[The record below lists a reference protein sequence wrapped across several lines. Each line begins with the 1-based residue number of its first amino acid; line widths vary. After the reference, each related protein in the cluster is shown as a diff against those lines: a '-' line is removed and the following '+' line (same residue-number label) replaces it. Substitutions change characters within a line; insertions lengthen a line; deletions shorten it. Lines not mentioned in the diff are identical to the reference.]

1 MQKSTQNRSKRLS
14 IQPLISASMLS
25 NRYHKKSCTNTRTI
39 SESRITE
46 SEEISS
52 ILQQNEDR
60 TPTPNL
66 TTQPGIALINQIND
80 IQDLLFSLNSNK
92 LQTKLEKQ
100 KILKKADEKVY
111 IEPVKDE
118 AQKPAAVKDYDQS
131 SSLIMMFK
139 KDKSPKR
146 HTQFNQSSDLVNNAQ
161 TLQSRPMSTQPDLV
175 MNVSSD
181 SPRMAFIANIS
192 NNNDRLGDRQHAC
205 SSVLKYQVDLDVS
218 TDKPNGLPKSYQFK
232 ALAIK
237 ERIS

>member
-1 MQKSTQNRSKRLS
+1 M
-14 IQPLISASMLS
+14 
-25 NRYHKKSCTNTRTI
+25 
-39 SESRITE
+39 
-46 SEEISS
+46 
-52 ILQQNEDR
+52 
-60 TPTPNL
+60 
-66 TTQPGIALINQIND
+66 
-80 IQDLLFSLNSNK
+80 F
-92 LQTKLEKQ
+92 
-100 KILKKADEKVY
+100 KKADEKVY

-205 SSVLKYQVDLDVS
+205 SSVLKY
-218 TDKPNGLPKSYQFK
+218 
-232 ALAIK
+232 
-237 ERIS
+237 